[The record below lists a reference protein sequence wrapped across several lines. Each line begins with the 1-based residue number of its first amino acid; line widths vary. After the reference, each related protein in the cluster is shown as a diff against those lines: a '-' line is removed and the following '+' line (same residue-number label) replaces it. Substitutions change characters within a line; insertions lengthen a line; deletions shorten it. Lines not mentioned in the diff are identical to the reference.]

1 MSKIGTNARLSRQSE
16 LYWKGCGRPCS
27 FLFRTHVFWLL
38 QDNGRDIVNRQREAE
53 EHDAW
58 FREQVRTGLG
68 SADAR
73 KLKSNEDAEAR
84 FAARRAEARR
94 RLDRLS

>member
-1 MSKIGTNARLSRQSE
+1 M
-16 LYWKGCGRPCS
+16 
-27 FLFRTHVFWLL
+27 
-38 QDNGRDIVNRQREAE
+38 NRQREAE